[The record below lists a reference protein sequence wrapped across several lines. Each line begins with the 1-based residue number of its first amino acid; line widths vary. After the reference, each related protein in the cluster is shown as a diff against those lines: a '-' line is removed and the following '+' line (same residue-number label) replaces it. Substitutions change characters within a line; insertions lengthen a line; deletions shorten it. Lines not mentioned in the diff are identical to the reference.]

1 VRLVDKRASFL
12 GMDKSLNEVALDK
25 YSFIRDAYLQRRL
38 AAIQSKSE
46 YKDNDGDDGYDK
58 GQNSQ

>member
-1 VRLVDKRASFL
+1 
-12 GMDKSLNEVALDK
+12 LNEVALDK